1 MTYSIGGYKV
11 QNVPQYAIDDVETKD
26 YVIVARYVDDE
37 LWFWGCYP
45 ERRAEQV
52 VNYVGGIICRKI

>member
-11 QNVPQYAIDDVETKD
+11 QNVPQYAISDVETKD
-26 YVIVARYVDDE
+26 YAIVARYVGDE

-52 VNYVGGIICRKI
+52 TNYAGGIICRKI